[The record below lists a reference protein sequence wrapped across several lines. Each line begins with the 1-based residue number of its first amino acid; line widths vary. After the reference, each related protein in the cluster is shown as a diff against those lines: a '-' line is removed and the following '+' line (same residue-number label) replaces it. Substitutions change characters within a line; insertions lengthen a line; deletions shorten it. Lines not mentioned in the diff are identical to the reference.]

1 MTSILSIAVW
11 FPVVSDL
18 GHIHYSEFV
27 GACLARKEGL
37 RREYAEL
44 IFKLSAMGR
53 GLTGRVDRD
62 HEQFITIED
71 LHRFFGEDIRVDEIE
86 AVIRQTFGYLKEEL
100 SEQDLERIMN
110 TKASLRNL
118 GDA

>member
-1 MTSILSIAVW
+1 MTSILSI
-11 FPVVSDL
+11 VVGVRVGSDE

-44 IFKLSAMGR
+44 IFKLLGR
-53 GLTGRVDRD
+53 RRELTGRVDRD

-71 LHRFFGEDIRVDEIE
+71 LHRFCGEDISVDEIE

-110 TKASLRNL
+110 TKVIL
-118 GDA
+118 

>member
-1 MTSILSIAVW
+1 MTSILSI
-11 FPVVSDL
+11 VVGVRVGSDE

-37 RREYAEL
+37 RREY
-44 IFKLSAMGR
+44 FKLLGR
-53 GLTGRVDRD
+53 RRELTGRVDRD

-71 LHRFFGEDIRVDEIE
+71 LHRFFGEDISVDEIE

-110 TKASLRNL
+110 TKVIL
-118 GDA
+118 

>member
-1 MTSILSIAVW
+1 MTSILSI
-11 FPVVSDL
+11 VVGVRVGSDE

-44 IFKLSAMGR
+44 IFKLLGR
-53 GLTGRVDRD
+53 RRELTGRVDRD

-71 LHRFFGEDIRVDEIE
+71 LHRFFGEDISVDEIE

-110 TKASLRNL
+110 TKVVL
-118 GDA
+118 